1 MTKRM
6 RLHQKLI
13 NILGPDNPINVY
25 YQPLENLRME
35 YPAIV
40 YYRAR
45 VPQKHADDIVY
56 KRDNGYQL
64 TVIDKDVES
73 QIVEKL
79 LDWPKCT
86 FDRTYKSDN
95 LNHTSFMLYE

>member
-6 RLHQKLI
+6 KLHQKLI
-13 NILGPDNPINVY
+13 NILGEDNPINVY
-25 YQPLENLRME
+25 FQPPESIKLV

-45 VPQKHADDIVY
+45 IPQKYADDIVY

-73 QIVEKL
+73 KIVEV
-79 LDWPKCT
+79 
-86 FDRTYKSDN
+86 Y
-95 LNHTSFMLYE
+95 